1 MEQKEIYEVVK
12 YFKNIYTKMH
22 VKDSESMHVV
32 GGRFYYPSDPH
43 YIMFGEFDSSEK
55 NPFTEWLASNPA
67 AEFRLDLTQVDALR
81 NCLKKNIVSLESD
94 DSSFVLKYKDKEEKE
109 LEFRLTR
116 LDRPEPAFS
125 VLAGKVTR
133 IESELKHTSPLG
145 ADMFGSKDVLQVYLD
160 GKGAITPE
168 RTDRKLI
175 EIPLRRVFSI
185 MDESEISISHSEETA
200 DGRRFIR
207 ISSSGNGIRLHQV
220 FATI

>member
-1 MEQKEIYEVVK
+1 MEQKDIYEVVK

-22 VKDSESMHVV
+22 VKDSESMHAI
-32 GGRFYYPSDPH
+32 GARFYYPSDPH
-43 YIMFGEFDSSEK
+43 YIMFGEFDTSVA
-55 NPFTEWLASNPA
+55 NPFTEWVASKPG
-67 AEFRLDLTQVDALR
+67 AEFRMDLTQVDALR
-81 NCLKKNIVSLESD
+81 SCLKKNIVSLDSD

-109 LEFRLTR
+109 LEFRLDR
-116 LDRPEPAFS
+116 LASPDPTFAL
-125 VLAGKVTR
+125 VAWKVEK
-133 IESELKHTSPLG
+133 IEALLSSTSPLG
-145 ADMFGSKDVLQVYLD
+145 AEMFGSKDVLQVYLD
-160 GKGAITPE
+160 KGGSITPE

-207 ISSSGNGIRLHQV
+207 ISSSGNGIKLHQV